1 MPESLGAVG
10 AAFLSSPHGVSE
22 LLVGLLMAGVFLSFW
37 ARPAPRR
44 HEEPGW
50 GERRHG

>member
-1 MPESLGAVG
+1 MPEALGAVG
-10 AAFLSSPHGVSE
+10 TAFLSSPHGVAE
-22 LLVGLLMAGVFLSFW
+22 LLVGLLMAVVFLSFW

-44 HEEPGW
+44 HEDRAW